1 MNRIL
6 ILIVLLGVV
15 FVFMQIVLKKNTNKV
30 TEESYTVVKKFDN
43 FEIRKY
49 PELFVAS
56 TLMDSSGY
64 ENNSNNGFRTVA
76 GYIFGGNEKSQK
88 IAMTSPVI
96 MDLSDSVEMSFIM
109 PNEVTAQNAPNPS
122 DTSVQLK
129 TRPGET
135 LAVIRFSGWA
145 SSQKLKSKT
154 DELIG
159 YLKKQKIDFYGD
171 PIYMGYN
178 PPYQVVDRRNEIA
191 IRVKI

>member
-6 ILIVLLGVV
+6 ILIGLLGVV
-15 FVFMQIVLKKNTNKV
+15 FVFMQIVLKKNTDKV

>member
-1 MNRIL
+1 
-6 ILIVLLGVV
+6 
-15 FVFMQIVLKKNTNKV
+15 
-30 TEESYTVVKKFDN
+30 
-43 FEIRKY
+43 
-49 PELFVAS
+49 
-56 TLMDSSGY
+56 MDSSGY

>member
-6 ILIVLLGVV
+6 ILIVLLGAV
-15 FVFMQIVLKKNTNKV
+15 FVFMQIVLKKNTDKV

>member
-15 FVFMQIVLKKNTNKV
+15 FVFMQIVLKKNTDKV

>member
-1 MNRIL
+1 MNRIF
-6 ILIVLLGVV
+6 IVVLLLGLA
-15 FVFMQIVLKKNTNKV
+15 FVFMQIVLKKDTDKV
-30 TEESYTVVKKFDN
+30 TDETYEVVKKFEN

-49 PELFVAS
+49 PEMFVAS

-64 ENNSNNGFRTVA
+64 ETNSNKGFRTVA

-109 PNEVTAQNAPNPS
+109 PNEVTVENAPNPT
-122 DTSVQLK
+122 DASVQLK

-145 SSQKLKSKT
+145 TSQKLKAKT

-159 YLKKQKIDFYGD
+159 YLKKQKIEFYGD